1 MLDAAEEIRSRLDAI
16 DASVQECRAA
26 LDIVDDGDPTA
37 AEELRT
43 EVDVMAEHVAALK
56 NAATPP
62 TLG

>member
-1 MLDAAEEIRSRLDAI
+1 MDAAEEIRSRLDAI

-56 NAATPP
+56 TAATPP
-62 TLG
+62 TL